1 MKKFIFCFVLLFI
14 AILGVHAETFKQDVR
29 LRDHTI
35 RVSDGVNIY
44 DSFLSI
50 ITRSNGEPVY
60 CLNPYKLLNVGGVY
74 NEYNYNEFS
83 FNLTDDTISK
93 INLIAYYGY
102 GYPGHTD
109 NKWYGVTQFLI
120 WKNLGIGDVYYTT
133 DVGGSRTVK
142 FENEIR
148 ELENLVNN
156 YYKVPS
162 ISGRYLEYDLNTE
175 YSIVDS
181 SGLIS
186 NFEVESDL
194 DVNISNNRLN
204 INTSDIEGVF
214 EIKFRKK
221 SPVTKNYFLY
231 NLDGAQSLIYPGKIS
246 DLEFSIFVEVSNRS
260 IEIQKKDSE
269 GIDRVDASL
278 EGAIYELYNTVGRIG
293 NLVTDKN
300 GIAKREN
307 LPVGDYYIKEVLP
320 SKGYNLDTN
329 TYHVYLNKDNKNA
342 VIISYEE
349 IIKGNLEI
357 EKYFG
362 ENGIYQYED
371 GASFDIYDSN
381 NNYVDTIETKDGIV
395 NKELVYG
402 SYIIKQNKSH
412 EGYKKVDDFKV
423 NIDSDKNYKYTLYN
437 KKEEPK
443 PEVIKQKVVS
453 VPNTGIHDNNYIYIL
468 SALFIVSGIILIIFG
483 KVKVT
488 LLK

>member
-1 MKKFIFCFVLLFI
+1 MKY
-14 AILGVHAETFKQDVR
+14 Q
-29 LRDHTI
+29 
-35 RVSDGVNIY
+35 
-44 DSFLSI
+44 
-50 ITRSNGEPVY
+50 
-60 CLNPYKLLNVGGVY
+60 
-74 NEYNYNEFS
+74 
-83 FNLTDDTISK
+83 
-93 INLIAYYGY
+93 
-102 GYPGHTD
+102 
-109 NKWYGVTQFLI
+109 
-120 WKNLGIGDVYYTT
+120 
-133 DVGGSRTVK
+133 
-142 FENEIR
+142 NEII

-194 DVNISNNRLN
+194 DVRISNNRLN

-221 SPVTKNYFLY
+221 SPVDKNYFLY

-269 GIDRVDASL
+269 EIDRVDASL

-349 IIKGNLEI
+349 VIKGNLEI

-362 ENGIYQYED
+362 ENDIYQYED

-402 SYIIKQNKSH
+402 SYTIKQNKSH
-412 EGYKKVDDFKV
+412 EGYKKVDNFKV

-437 KKEEPK
+437 KKEETPK
-443 PEVIKQKVVS
+443 SEVIKQKVVS
-453 VPNTGIHDNNYIYIL
+453 VPNTGVHDNNFVYIV
-468 SALFIVSGIILIIFG
+468 SVLFIISGIILIIFD